1 MIDIKDTFGNIR
13 FSTPVNEGSLRRFL
27 LMQEDYITLNFSLA
41 APTYFKLGDYVED
54 ERFGLFEITDIYKPT
69 YNETTGGYDYELR
82 FDAHYWKWKNKVF
95 KYMPEVGGQEA
106 SWNLTATLDVQLE
119 VFKRNL
125 KSLGYNYKGIEYSVS
140 IDNTVENSAKLMMYD
155 NTNMLDAL
163 TNLAQTWDCEWW
175 VTNSIIHFGKCE
187 FSDPVDFKLGDNV
200 KSMTRSE
207 SQSKYATRIY
217 AFGSTRNIPPTYRKK
232 LVFDVTNV
240 SGNRIWDS
248 SRKLKPEY
256 FPQRSYIYENSIV
269 LKLNKEEQT
278 YYTSKPAKYSTS
290 WKIAENLKSGNYNIA
305 PDSFYIRATKGG
317 AGHSLISLS
326 ATLSLQYEV
335 NGETKTVFVQSVN
348 TSGQSMLI
356 ARFADSVFILN
367 ENASKCRLLI
377 EADVNYS
384 GSDVDI
390 LFNTYCNAVLQNRNS
405 AVNIPVTFVSGVN
418 EGKTFNSVYNPD
430 FLKESNTI
438 QLPEGV
444 SAALGDKYIID
455 NIIKEKVPV
464 SYFTSDIEDVVVNGI
479 VQKRLMLPI
488 DTPYLDAYEGMIQE
502 EAVEGIVVF
511 DEIYPKRIG
520 TLEDVTSYTD
530 SSQDDSETTEKAIF
544 YRFKDSGLN
553 FSEDYIIPN
562 ETLKITF
569 QSGKMN
575 GMTFE
580 VVFNPENE
588 PELNKDDSW
597 NTKAQLWEIKRN
609 EDYGRFLPD
618 NIIKPENGDKY
629 ILSGFNTLFV
639 SDAMIPDA
647 EKELKKEAEKYI
659 AKSKIDPSTYSCTM
673 MSDVMQSGGKENL
686 FEIGDR
692 VNLINAAFF
701 DNGNRVS
708 RIIGFEYSLDI
719 PFDAPV
725 YTVGETASYSKIG
738 DLESK
743 IDSLTYKG
751 QTYIGQGT
759 VGGSGVYLIRLNDNT
774 PPSDSNA
781 FSAKRS
787 LSEFVS
793 KKYDDK
799 VAGNITFEKDITV
812 KGLAKTL
819 NLEVEQLATIA
830 RCVVDIISSP
840 VFVDGF
846 FGEGFQIWKSLA
858 TGDWNMTIDRL
869 TVRKVFTV
877 FELLIQKM
885 RSVGGMLVVSAAD
898 GKIETVERVG
908 DDYRITFASG
918 NGFQAN
924 DLIRHQIFSGDNV
937 EHYWTKVKSV
947 DGNNVIIPVSEF
959 EGVEPQVGDECV
971 LMGNT
976 KNKLRQSLITISAI
990 EDGQPRIDILSGV
1003 DSKSFEGKLVTRLG
1017 NMDGIKDIYFPADN
1031 QPHGDGLYGTNCYL
1045 RGTFLLV
1052 TGEDVLTKFLV
1063 MENMFRSEM
1072 ENLRNEI
1079 QEKDN
1084 YLSNSA
1090 FASDT
1095 DRWETT
1101 NDIRFFT
1108 VGGKFLFFNGNF
1120 YSNKKQVADI
1130 IKLSTRNVLRIK
1142 ASGIKQTNADL
1153 ARKPKYNASDTQ
1165 GNETAPEFFV
1175 SFRVRVLDHGVLTI
1189 GFPGQ
1194 GLYHTET
1201 LEPTDEFIQK
1211 EYSGTWDGTGDFEMK
1226 FTGDAYF
1233 YSLALTDNAFEEMY
1247 TKFSTKIEQ
1256 TNERIELLA
1265 TATSEMGDK
1274 LQSSI
1279 NVTAKDISLV
1289 SEKTNKL
1296 DNTLTSMGIVI
1307 DGDNGNIR
1315 QFVKKDGVIS
1325 SINQTSESVSIDA
1338 SKINLNGVV
1347 TANERFKIFED
1358 GSMEAI
1364 NGRFFGLFSTQN
1376 TKGNRIII
1384 DPERQMLIMRKGE
1397 STDLLTLSFSA
1408 SSDVVMG
1415 SGVLTI
1421 KDLQSFSTCIIDG
1434 KSFNLVQKMFTDEP
1448 SIEIDHLGIIHKR
1461 KKVKTFEL
1469 NEEGLTFYDSSGNVS
1484 KRYPSS

>member
-1 MIDIKDTFGNIR
+1 MVSN
-13 FSTPVNEGSLRRFL
+13 
-27 LMQEDYITLNFSLA
+27 YINSN
-41 APTYFKLGDYVED
+41 Y
-54 ERFGLFEITDIYKPT
+54 RIT
-69 YNETTGGYDYELR
+69 
-82 FDAHYWKWKNKVF
+82 V
-95 KYMPEVGGQEA
+95 
-106 SWNLTATLDVQLE
+106 
-119 VFKRNL
+119 
-125 KSLGYNYKGIEYSVS
+125 
-140 IDNTVENSAKLMMYD
+140 
-155 NTNMLDAL
+155 
-163 TNLAQTWDCEWW
+163 
-175 VTNSIIHFGKCE
+175 
-187 FSDPVDFKLGDNV
+187 
-200 KSMTRSE
+200 
-207 SQSKYATRIY
+207 
-217 AFGSTRNIPPTYRKK
+217 
-232 LVFDVTNV
+232 
-240 SGNRIWDS
+240 
-248 SRKLKPEY
+248 
-256 FPQRSYIYENSIV
+256 
-269 LKLNKEEQT
+269 
-278 YYTSKPAKYSTS
+278 
-290 WKIAENLKSGNYNIA
+290 
-305 PDSFYIRATKGG
+305 
-317 AGHSLISLS
+317 
-326 ATLSLQYEV
+326 
-335 NGETKTVFVQSVN
+335 
-348 TSGQSMLI
+348 
-356 ARFADSVFILN
+356 
-367 ENASKCRLLI
+367 
-377 EADVNYS
+377 
-384 GSDVDI
+384 
-390 LFNTYCNAVLQNRNS
+390 
-405 AVNIPVTFVSGVN
+405 
-418 EGKTFNSVYNPD
+418 
-430 FLKESNTI
+430 
-438 QLPEGV
+438 
-444 SAALGDKYIID
+444 
-455 NIIKEKVPV
+455 
-464 SYFTSDIEDVVVNGI
+464 
-479 VQKRLMLPI
+479 
-488 DTPYLDAYEGMIQE
+488 
-502 EAVEGIVVF
+502 
-511 DEIYPKRIG
+511 
-520 TLEDVTSYTD
+520 
-530 SSQDDSETTEKAIF
+530 
-544 YRFKDSGLN
+544 
-553 FSEDYIIPN
+553 
-562 ETLKITF
+562 
-569 QSGKMN
+569 
-575 GMTFE
+575 
-580 VVFNPENE
+580 
-588 PELNKDDSW
+588 
-597 NTKAQLWEIKRN
+597 
-609 EDYGRFLPD
+609 
-618 NIIKPENGDKY
+618 
-629 ILSGFNTLFV
+629 
-639 SDAMIPDA
+639 
-647 EKELKKEAEKYI
+647 
-659 AKSKIDPSTYSCTM
+659 
-673 MSDVMQSGGKENL
+673 
-686 FEIGDR
+686 
-692 VNLINAAFF
+692 
-701 DNGNRVS
+701 
-708 RIIGFEYSLDI
+708 
-719 PFDAPV
+719 
-725 YTVGETASYSKIG
+725 
-738 DLESK
+738 
-743 IDSLTYKG
+743 
-751 QTYIGQGT
+751 
-759 VGGSGVYLIRLNDNT
+759 SGVYLTENALENPNLVQVSVMADTFINVRPSGEAYSAGIRYQENGESPSWRLTGVNTRINNPDAHNIYARLRRDRDGESLITFDMRDRNIDGTVKGDSNSTIDPDFYYIKIGTLSATDSVENPTLKREITFDFGYYKTDSSNEEDSNGWRKLFELTQNGLINALKHFASFVVEGTITLIGRLEFGKDTGKYVNDIHRSFDNKDAEFTDTSVSSSLYIDNT
-774 PPSDSNA
+774 YLNKTKADTA
-781 FSAKRS
+781 QAIITFAKGFI
-787 LSEFVS
+787 SE
-793 KKYDDK
+793 DDAK
-799 VAGNITFEKDITV
+799 FEKDITV

-937 EHYWTKVKSV
+937 EHYWTEVKSV

-976 KNKLRQSLITISAI
+976 KNKLRQSLITISAV
-990 EDGQPRIDILSGV
+990 EDGQPRIDVLSGV

-1052 TGEDVLTKFLV
+1052 TGEDILTKFLV

-1279 NVTAKDISLV
+1279 EVTAKDISLV

-1347 TANERFKIFED
+1347 TANERFRIFED

-1364 NGRFFGLFSTQN
+1364 NGKFFGLFSTQN
-1376 TKGNRIII
+1376 TIGNRIII
-1384 DPERQMLIMRKGE
+1384 DPEQQMLIMRKGE
-1397 STDLLTLSFSA
+1397 STDLLTLSFGG
-1408 SSDVVMG
+1408 SSDVVRG
-1415 SGVLTI
+1415 AGILTTR
-1421 KDLQSFSTCIIDG
+1421 DLQSYTTCKIDG
-1434 KSFNLVQKMFTDEP
+1434 KSFNIEQTMFVDVP
-1448 SIEIDHLGIIHKR
+1448 SIKIDCRGMAHKINDA
-1461 KKVKTFEL
+1461 KIFEL
-1469 NEEGLTFYDSSGNVS
+1469 SSEGLFFYDSKGNNLNRYPARGSNLYIVGPDYKIYTLEDDS
-1484 KRYPSS
+1484 NCYISCYNTGELLLNLPANPSLGTKIMVKRINAYIKVLGNGNQIYPSSAKDNSELTKRGELQIFVFDGTYWLCNWGTV

>member
-1 MIDIKDTFGNIR
+1 MVSN
-13 FSTPVNEGSLRRFL
+13 
-27 LMQEDYITLNFSLA
+27 YINSN
-41 APTYFKLGDYVED
+41 Y
-54 ERFGLFEITDIYKPT
+54 RIT
-69 YNETTGGYDYELR
+69 
-82 FDAHYWKWKNKVF
+82 V
-95 KYMPEVGGQEA
+95 
-106 SWNLTATLDVQLE
+106 
-119 VFKRNL
+119 
-125 KSLGYNYKGIEYSVS
+125 
-140 IDNTVENSAKLMMYD
+140 
-155 NTNMLDAL
+155 
-163 TNLAQTWDCEWW
+163 
-175 VTNSIIHFGKCE
+175 
-187 FSDPVDFKLGDNV
+187 
-200 KSMTRSE
+200 
-207 SQSKYATRIY
+207 
-217 AFGSTRNIPPTYRKK
+217 
-232 LVFDVTNV
+232 
-240 SGNRIWDS
+240 
-248 SRKLKPEY
+248 
-256 FPQRSYIYENSIV
+256 
-269 LKLNKEEQT
+269 
-278 YYTSKPAKYSTS
+278 
-290 WKIAENLKSGNYNIA
+290 
-305 PDSFYIRATKGG
+305 
-317 AGHSLISLS
+317 
-326 ATLSLQYEV
+326 
-335 NGETKTVFVQSVN
+335 
-348 TSGQSMLI
+348 
-356 ARFADSVFILN
+356 
-367 ENASKCRLLI
+367 
-377 EADVNYS
+377 
-384 GSDVDI
+384 
-390 LFNTYCNAVLQNRNS
+390 
-405 AVNIPVTFVSGVN
+405 
-418 EGKTFNSVYNPD
+418 
-430 FLKESNTI
+430 
-438 QLPEGV
+438 
-444 SAALGDKYIID
+444 
-455 NIIKEKVPV
+455 
-464 SYFTSDIEDVVVNGI
+464 
-479 VQKRLMLPI
+479 
-488 DTPYLDAYEGMIQE
+488 
-502 EAVEGIVVF
+502 
-511 DEIYPKRIG
+511 
-520 TLEDVTSYTD
+520 
-530 SSQDDSETTEKAIF
+530 
-544 YRFKDSGLN
+544 
-553 FSEDYIIPN
+553 
-562 ETLKITF
+562 
-569 QSGKMN
+569 
-575 GMTFE
+575 
-580 VVFNPENE
+580 
-588 PELNKDDSW
+588 
-597 NTKAQLWEIKRN
+597 
-609 EDYGRFLPD
+609 
-618 NIIKPENGDKY
+618 
-629 ILSGFNTLFV
+629 
-639 SDAMIPDA
+639 
-647 EKELKKEAEKYI
+647 
-659 AKSKIDPSTYSCTM
+659 
-673 MSDVMQSGGKENL
+673 
-686 FEIGDR
+686 
-692 VNLINAAFF
+692 
-701 DNGNRVS
+701 
-708 RIIGFEYSLDI
+708 
-719 PFDAPV
+719 
-725 YTVGETASYSKIG
+725 
-738 DLESK
+738 
-743 IDSLTYKG
+743 
-751 QTYIGQGT
+751 
-759 VGGSGVYLIRLNDNT
+759 SGVYLTENALENPNLVQVSVMADTFINVRPSGEAYSAGIRYQENGESPSWRLTGVNTRINNPDAHNIYARLRRDRDGESLITFDMRDRNIDGTVKGDSNSTIDPDFYYIKIGTLSATDSVENPTLKREITFDFGYYKTDSSNEEDSNGWRKLFELTQNGLINALKHFASFVVEGTITLIGRLEFGKDTGKYVNDIHRSFDNKDAEFTDTSVSSSLYIDNT
-774 PPSDSNA
+774 YLNKTKADTA
-781 FSAKRS
+781 QAI
-787 LSEFVS
+787 
-793 KKYDDK
+793 
-799 VAGNITFEKDITV
+799 ITFSKGLISEDDAEFKKNVTIG
-812 KGLAKTL
+812 GLAKTL

-924 DLIRHQIFSGDNV
+924 DLIRHQIFSGNNV

-976 KNKLRQSLITISAI
+976 KNKLRQSLITISAV
-990 EDGQPRIDILSGV
+990 EDGQPRIDVLSGV
-1003 DSKSFEGKLVTRLG
+1003 NSKSFEGKLVTRLG

-1052 TGEDVLTKFLV
+1052 TGEDILTKFLV

-1175 SFRVRVLDHGVLTI
+1175 SFRVRVLDHGVVTI

-1279 NVTAKDISLV
+1279 EVTAKDISLV

-1307 DGDNGNIR
+1307 DGNNGNIR

-1338 SKINLNGVV
+1338 SKINLNGAVTFSSLNSSLSSTIHSKADASALGSLAYKSAVEAAELGSTIVV
-1347 TANERFKIFED
+1347 GGYLNTEYIKVKRLDAAYGTIAKIEIAPDVNWGNQTGIYFNSENSIIRIQPLWITEIPDSILNYGNTVNAMMYLKRRRNNSLDRCIYVDGVAEIYGRLGALKGLNTGFNQNASAIISEGIYNTAQMCLRPTVISSNATLDSSMSLIFVNALNDITLTLPTDNLTQGQMYFIRKVGGGNAYVYGKIMGHGEWGSVPSLKRYKIDNGNLSIFIYNPNGAVD
-1358 GSMEAI
+1358 GSYSYWTE
-1364 NGRFFGLFSTQN
+1364 N
-1376 TKGNRIII
+1376 T
-1384 DPERQMLIMRKGE
+1384 
-1397 STDLLTLSFSA
+1397 
-1408 SSDVVMG
+1408 
-1415 SGVLTI
+1415 
-1421 KDLQSFSTCIIDG
+1421 
-1434 KSFNLVQKMFTDEP
+1434 
-1448 SIEIDHLGIIHKR
+1448 
-1461 KKVKTFEL
+1461 L
-1469 NEEGLTFYDSSGNVS
+1469 N
-1484 KRYPSS
+1484 

>member
-1 MIDIKDTFGNIR
+1 MVSN
-13 FSTPVNEGSLRRFL
+13 
-27 LMQEDYITLNFSLA
+27 YINSN
-41 APTYFKLGDYVED
+41 Y
-54 ERFGLFEITDIYKPT
+54 RIT
-69 YNETTGGYDYELR
+69 
-82 FDAHYWKWKNKVF
+82 V
-95 KYMPEVGGQEA
+95 
-106 SWNLTATLDVQLE
+106 
-119 VFKRNL
+119 
-125 KSLGYNYKGIEYSVS
+125 
-140 IDNTVENSAKLMMYD
+140 
-155 NTNMLDAL
+155 
-163 TNLAQTWDCEWW
+163 
-175 VTNSIIHFGKCE
+175 
-187 FSDPVDFKLGDNV
+187 
-200 KSMTRSE
+200 
-207 SQSKYATRIY
+207 
-217 AFGSTRNIPPTYRKK
+217 
-232 LVFDVTNV
+232 
-240 SGNRIWDS
+240 
-248 SRKLKPEY
+248 
-256 FPQRSYIYENSIV
+256 
-269 LKLNKEEQT
+269 
-278 YYTSKPAKYSTS
+278 
-290 WKIAENLKSGNYNIA
+290 
-305 PDSFYIRATKGG
+305 
-317 AGHSLISLS
+317 
-326 ATLSLQYEV
+326 
-335 NGETKTVFVQSVN
+335 
-348 TSGQSMLI
+348 
-356 ARFADSVFILN
+356 
-367 ENASKCRLLI
+367 
-377 EADVNYS
+377 
-384 GSDVDI
+384 
-390 LFNTYCNAVLQNRNS
+390 
-405 AVNIPVTFVSGVN
+405 
-418 EGKTFNSVYNPD
+418 
-430 FLKESNTI
+430 
-438 QLPEGV
+438 
-444 SAALGDKYIID
+444 
-455 NIIKEKVPV
+455 
-464 SYFTSDIEDVVVNGI
+464 
-479 VQKRLMLPI
+479 
-488 DTPYLDAYEGMIQE
+488 
-502 EAVEGIVVF
+502 
-511 DEIYPKRIG
+511 
-520 TLEDVTSYTD
+520 
-530 SSQDDSETTEKAIF
+530 
-544 YRFKDSGLN
+544 
-553 FSEDYIIPN
+553 
-562 ETLKITF
+562 
-569 QSGKMN
+569 
-575 GMTFE
+575 
-580 VVFNPENE
+580 
-588 PELNKDDSW
+588 
-597 NTKAQLWEIKRN
+597 
-609 EDYGRFLPD
+609 
-618 NIIKPENGDKY
+618 
-629 ILSGFNTLFV
+629 
-639 SDAMIPDA
+639 
-647 EKELKKEAEKYI
+647 
-659 AKSKIDPSTYSCTM
+659 
-673 MSDVMQSGGKENL
+673 
-686 FEIGDR
+686 
-692 VNLINAAFF
+692 
-701 DNGNRVS
+701 
-708 RIIGFEYSLDI
+708 
-719 PFDAPV
+719 
-725 YTVGETASYSKIG
+725 
-738 DLESK
+738 
-743 IDSLTYKG
+743 
-751 QTYIGQGT
+751 
-759 VGGSGVYLIRLNDNT
+759 SGVYLTENALENPNLVQVSVMADTFINVRPSGEAYSAGIRYQENGESPSWRLTGVNTRINNPDAHNIYARLRRDRDRESLITFDMRDRNIDGTVKGDSNSTIDPDFYYIKIGTLSATDSVENPTLKREITFDFGYYKTDSSNEEDSNGWRKLFELTQNGLINALKHFASFVVEGTITLIGRLEFGKDTGKYVNDIHRSFDNKDAEFTDTSVSSSLYIDNT
-774 PPSDSNA
+774 YLNKTKADTA
-781 FSAKRS
+781 QAI
-787 LSEFVS
+787 
-793 KKYDDK
+793 
-799 VAGNITFEKDITV
+799 ITFSKGLISEDDAEFKKNVTIG
-812 KGLAKTL
+812 GLAKTL

-924 DLIRHQIFSGDNV
+924 DLIRHQIFSGNNV

-976 KNKLRQSLITISAI
+976 KNKLRQSLITISAV
-990 EDGQPRIDILSGV
+990 EDGQPRIDVLSGV
-1003 DSKSFEGKLVTRLG
+1003 NSKSFEGKLVTRLG

-1052 TGEDVLTKFLV
+1052 TGEDILTKFLV

-1279 NVTAKDISLV
+1279 EVTAKDISLV

-1315 QFVKKDGVIS
+1315 QFVQKDGVIS

-1338 SKINLNGVV
+1338 SKINLNGAISANGNVHITTDGILRAIKGEFTDGVFSGTV
-1347 TANERFKIFED
+1347 TSTSGSIGGFKI
-1358 GSMEAI
+1358 
-1364 NGRFFGLFSTQN
+1364 
-1376 TKGNRIII
+1376 
-1384 DPERQMLIMRKGE
+1384 
-1397 STDLLTLSFSA
+1397 
-1408 SSDVVMG
+1408 SSDSLVNKG
-1415 SGVLTI
+1415 LSLDDKGILFTGEGVI
-1421 KDLQSFSTCIIDG
+1421 AGIGIN
-1434 KSFNLVQKMFTDEP
+1434 SFNATLGLNVPLFIENNSGQDKSIACALSAKGAYNREENIALSIISGCVSGFALKTKRLSTNYYTIQDESIIACYNTYNIELALPEKPSVGRIVFVKRMNDYSIKVSGYEIHIYTDREHT
-1448 SIEIDHLGIIHKR
+1448 SSTLTKR
-1461 KKVKTFEL
+1461 GEL
-1469 NEEGLTFYDSSGNVS
+1469 QFFLYDGQYWLCNWVTV
-1484 KRYPSS
+1484 